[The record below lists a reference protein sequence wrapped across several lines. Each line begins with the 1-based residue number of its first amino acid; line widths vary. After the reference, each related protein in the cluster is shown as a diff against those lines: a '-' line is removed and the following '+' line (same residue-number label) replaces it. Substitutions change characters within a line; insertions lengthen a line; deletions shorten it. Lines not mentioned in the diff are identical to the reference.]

1 MSIEARLAAAA
12 EACRLTLRED
22 AFVAVLKL
30 LGSRGQPEQA
40 FRLLSRITVHP
51 QSGAELA
58 GLCAEIASEPEQ
70 NMVERTLLLLAAQD
84 AAAQVSGLTVSDA
97 VKALFAQEFEFFA
110 NPPTDWL
117 KHFQVDDVRFRE
129 MVRIATLRRF
139 PAGQFHWEISG
150 FPRSWVAKA
159 RQPWAVMAHVIGR
172 MGGFAPLFELHL
184 NARRRNRLVLL
195 EHEADISYYRAARSA
210 EKQAGVRG
218 LLLASWLFCRSTA
231 QVTPHLS
238 WLRRTPE
245 SAGALLVEL
254 GPASTDSGFLIG
266 SELRRTLYEQ
276 GLYRPTLTCVLWPR
290 KALID
295 WANQHP
301 EFDL

>member
-1 MSIEARLAAAA
+1 VSVEARLAAAA
-12 EACRLTLRED
+12 EACRLKLRED
-22 AFVAVLKL
+22 GFSAVLKL
-30 LGSRGQPEQA
+30 LGSRGQPDHA
-40 FRLLSRITVHP
+40 FQLLSRITVHP
-51 QSGAELA
+51 HSGAELA
-58 GLCAEIASEPEQ
+58 GLRAAITSEPEQ
-70 NMVERTLLLLAAQD
+70 NTVERTLLLLAAQH
-84 AAAQVSGLTVSDA
+84 AIAQVPGLPVSDI

-110 NPPTDWL
+110 NPPAAWL
-117 KHFQVDDVRFRE
+117 KHFHVDDVRFRE

-159 RQPWAVMAHVIGR
+159 RQPWAVVAHVIGR

-195 EHEADISYYRAARSA
+195 ENEANISYYRVARSV

-238 WLRRTPE
+238 WLRRIPE

-254 GPASTDSGFLIG
+254 GPASTDSGFLVG
-266 SELRRTLYEQ
+266 SELRRKLYE
-276 GLYRPTLTCVLWPR
+276 
-290 KALID
+290 
-295 WANQHP
+295 
-301 EFDL
+301 